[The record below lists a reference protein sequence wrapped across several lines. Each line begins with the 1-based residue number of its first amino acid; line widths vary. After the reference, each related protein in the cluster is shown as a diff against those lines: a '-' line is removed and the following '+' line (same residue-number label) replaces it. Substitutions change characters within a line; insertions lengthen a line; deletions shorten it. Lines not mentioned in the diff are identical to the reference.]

1 MGKIQSSLSN
11 TQRFSGCFFN
21 LKDFVYFH
29 AGMQVRRLIQGI
41 TVGIDR
47 WNARIGQAV
56 SWLSLILVL
65 WVSVDVVLRYALDL
79 SRVWMMEVETY
90 LFSALFLLSGA
101 WAFQRDRHVR
111 VDILYQS
118 WTKRRQQW
126 VDFIGTSIFLLPW
139 TWIMMQVGWKL
150 FYQSWLIGEQSP
162 QAGGLGG
169 RYLLKG
175 LLLIAF
181 TLLFLQAVAHWF
193 KLSLRLLDR
202 SKS

>member
-1 MGKIQSSLSN
+1 MQLKSVVEIFVGGIE
-11 TQRFSGCFFN
+11 RF
-21 LKDFVYFH
+21 
-29 AGMQVRRLIQGI
+29 
-41 TVGIDR
+41 
-47 WNARIGQAV
+47 NARVGRAI
-56 SWLSLILVL
+56 SWLSPFLVL
-65 WVSVDVVLRYALDL
+65 WVSTDVFLRYALDL
-79 SRVWMMEVETY
+79 SRVWVMEVEVY